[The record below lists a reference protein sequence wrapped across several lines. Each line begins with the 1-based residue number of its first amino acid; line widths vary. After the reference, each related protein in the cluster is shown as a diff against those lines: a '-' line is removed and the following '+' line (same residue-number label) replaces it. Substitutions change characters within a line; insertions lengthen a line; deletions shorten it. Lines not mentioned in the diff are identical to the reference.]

1 MTQLV
6 RPQSSHWFDIPVRL
20 RGVFGHADVE
30 VDLLEHDRRRGAGA
44 GGRALGPM
52 GALDALL
59 MLPERVSVMVD
70 EVDPVLLAKA
80 AQSHAA
86 LVYPSPETVCRV
98 GRPAA
103 SVRLFSLPTS
113 DWRRGIQAAHRL
125 APYSARRLVLTTE
138 PKSVDRLLLEAS
150 YWGIGVLIRSPKG
163 ERELLAPGEFSP
175 TRYTGAAWLF
185 DEDVY
190 TQVWSEPHAGASW
203 LDQAVA

>member
-1 MTQLV
+1 VTQMV
-6 RPQSSHWFDIPVRL
+6 RPRNSHWFDIPVRL

-30 VDLLEHDRRRGAGA
+30 VDLLEHDRRRAAGIS
-44 GGRALGPM
+44 GRALGPM

-59 MLPERVSVMVD
+59 TFPERVSVPV
-70 EVDPVLLAKA
+70 EQVDPVLLAKA
-80 AQSHAA
+80 AQSQAA

-103 SVRLFSLPTS
+103 SIRLFSLPTS
-113 DWRRGIQAAHRL
+113 DWRRGIQQAHRL
-125 APYSARRLVLTTE
+125 APYSARRLVLSTE

-150 YWGIGVLIRSPKG
+150 YWGIGVLIRSTEG

-190 TQVWSEPHAGASW
+190 TQVWSQHHTGASW